1 MIQYLENLKM
11 SNNVLLEL
19 INVFSKVARHSINIP
34 ESVAFLYT
42 SNELSEKE
50 GMKAIPFK
58 TALSG

>member
-1 MIQYLENLKM
+1 M

-19 INVFSKVARHSINIP
+19 INVFSKVARHNINIP

-42 SNELSEKE
+42 RNELSEKE

-58 TALSG
+58 TALNG